1 MNNRENARE
10 KERDAHI
17 HTTLLPHTHTP
28 TRPHPHTPPHMW
40 RLCALCRDA
49 YLHLI
54 CFVINDL

>member
-1 MNNRENARE
+1 MNNRERE
-10 KERDAHI
+10 T
-17 HTTLLPHTHTP
+17 HTYTQHCSHTP

-40 RLCALCRDA
+40 SLCALCRDA